1 MARKPTK
8 KKPKPKPARKP
19 PAKKRSPQ
27 RQNGGRPRIRP
38 ADWDARRK
46 RAATQASQDIGE
58 IPPCKNPKRRKAALV
73 SQQLFCETYFPA
85 MFDMEWSADHLRI
98 LPKTEVIVDAGGKKA
113 IAMPRGSGKTV
124 VCLSTVLRA
133 LLSGKHPYAF
143 YIGATVK
150 KQEEGMSW
158 FKSVLLTNDLL
169 LEDFPE
175 VCYPIRKMNGEPRR
189 CLGQTSNGL
198 NTKIKWSPNQIVFP
212 IIKGSPLSGFSI
224 AVSSMESAV
233 RGGFILLPDG
243 RMPRPSLAVVDDPQT
258 DESAVSQGPGSQTEK
273 RLLTIR
279 RAIQGLAGPNGRIS
293 MFIPCTVIERGD
305 LADQILDRK
314 KFPDFHGERT
324 KRLYSWPTN
333 MKLWD
338 QYRDIRE
345 DCQRADEPPT
355 AATEFYR
362 ARMCQQGRKL
372 DAPGACAAC
381 QHKDG
386 CMDCGAVIDWAARLD
401 NKPEMPE
408 EYRNISSLQAA
419 MHSLYEYGPAG
430 FASEFQNEPLQS
442 ETAARL
448 PSAEEIMAKANG
460 YPRGLVPAKALHL
473 TSFIDVGDDYLFW
486 LVAGWAADFTG
497 WVLDYGTFP
506 DQGSD
511 FSKASVRRAMATLYP
526 GTAKD
531 GAILAGI
538 QELAKTLL
546 SRQFPQEGGPPQQIG
561 LCLVDTGYK
570 PDAVHAAIR
579 LVGRPT
585 IRPSRGRGITA
596 GKTQFEDYKK
606 DRCREIGHHW
616 WVPKESAQSVIHIDT
631 NFYKTFTHA
640 RIATAMGD
648 PGALTLF
655 GKPSDHKLL
664 AAHILA
670 EYYTLP
676 STERGVAIQEWHQH
690 VGQDNEGFDAL
701 VGAAVAAAKL
711 GCSVLP
717 AAPKAARPV
726 VSYAQR
732 VAARSA

>member
-1 MARKPTK
+1 MPESTPTK
-8 KKPKPKPARKP
+8 PKNK
-19 PAKKRSPQ
+19 
-27 RQNGGRPRIRP
+27 GGRKRFRP
-38 ADWDARRK
+38 ADWDAARK
-46 RAATQASQDIGE
+46 RAATRASQEIGE
-58 IPPCKNPKRRKAALV
+58 PPPCKNPERRAAALA
-73 SQQLFCETYFPA
+73 SHKLFCETYFAP
-85 MFDMEWSADHLRI
+85 MFDMEWSKDHLRI
-98 LPKTEVIVDAGGKKA
+98 LPQTERIVDAGGKKA

-124 VCLSTVLRA
+124 ICLTTDLRA
-133 LLSGKHPYAF
+133 ALSGKHPYVF

-150 KQEEGMSW
+150 KQEEGVAW

-175 VCYPIRKMNGEPRR
+175 VCFPIRKMNGEPRL

-198 NTKIKWSPNQIVFP
+198 NTKIRWSPDRIVFP
-212 IIKGSPLSGFSI
+212 TIKGSPLSGFTI
-224 AVSSMESAV
+224 AASSMESAI

-243 RMPRPSLAVVDDPQT
+243 RMVRPSLAVVDDPQT
-258 DESAVSQGPGSQTEK
+258 DESAISQGPSSQTEK

-293 MFIPCTVIERGD
+293 IFIPGTVIERND
-305 LADQILDRK
+305 LMDQVLNRK

-345 DCQRADEPPT
+345 DCQRADEPPI

-362 ARMCQQGRKL
+362 ARMCTQVRKL
-372 DAPGACAAC
+372 DTAGDCAGCAN
-381 QHKDG
+381 KDN
-386 CMDCGAVIDWAARLD
+386 CMDCGAVVDWAARLD
-401 NKPEMPE
+401 NKPEMPV

-419 MHSLYEYGPAG
+419 MHSFFEYGPAG

-442 ETAARL
+442 ETVARL
-448 PSAEEIMAKANG
+448 PSADEIMAKANG
-460 YPRGLVPAKALHL
+460 YARGMVPAKALRL
-473 TSFIDVGDDYLFW
+473 TGFIDVGDDYLFW
-486 LVAGWAADFTG
+486 LVAAWAMDFTG
-497 WVLDYGTFP
+497 WVIDYGTFP
-506 DQGSD
+506 DQGVS
-511 FSKASVRRAMATLYP
+511 FSKASVRRSLADVYP
-526 GTAKD
+526 GKGKD

-538 QELAKTLL
+538 QELAGQLL
-546 SRQFPQEGGPPQQIG
+546 SRQFNQEGGPPQQIG
-561 LCLVDTGYK
+561 LSLADTGYK

-579 LVGRPT
+579 LLARPS

-596 GKTQFEDYKK
+596 GKTQFEDYKR
-606 DRCREIGHHW
+606 DRCREMGSHW
-616 WVPKESAQSVIHIDT
+616 WVPKESPQSVIHIDT
-631 NFYKTFTHA
+631 NYYKTFTHA
-640 RIATAMGD
+640 RLATAAGD

-655 GKPSDHKLL
+655 GKPSDHRLL

-670 EYYTLP
+670 EYYTIP
-676 STERGVAIQEWHQH
+676 STEKDVAVQEWHQH

-717 AAPKAARPV
+717 TAPRVSRPV

-732 VAARSA
+732 LAAKSA